1 MIQITYNGV
10 GITESVSI
18 NRCYHDMYAVG
29 RADTLSLRVND
40 ARKLWDSW
48 SPSIGD
54 EIRVD
59 YGTISTGAMF
69 ITSIIPRNGTLDIE
83 AMSVPA
89 SGFEHQS
96 KAWQK
101 VHLSQIGA
109 EIARRNG
116 LSFSSY
122 GVEDRLYSY
131 ILQNESDFRFLH
143 KRAQLEGCAFL
154 VYDKKLVLYSEPFM
168 EAQTPTETLD
178 VGLDG
183 EFKFIDNRS
192 ELYGTCR
199 VESGIYSGEYSA
211 GNGADRVYKPE
222 DVGGVGSSDDAAR
235 FAKNLLRSVNKDC
248 VSGFV
253 RSRILPGYAAAS
265 TLELLNE
272 RTPSWDGSV
281 FITHVRNDYG
291 KGASKI
297 FFRRPLE
304 GY

>member
-10 GITESVSI
+10 DITESVSI
-18 NRCYHDMYAVG
+18 NRCYHDMYAAG

-40 ARKLWDSW
+40 ARNIWDSW
-48 SPSIGD
+48 APRIGD
-54 EIRVD
+54 EIRID

-69 ITSIIPRNGTLDIE
+69 ITSIIPQNGTLDLE
-83 AMSVPA
+83 AMSAPA

-116 LSFSSY
+116 LSFASY

-131 ILQNESDFRFLH
+131 ILQNESDFKFLH

-168 EAQTPTETLD
+168 EAQSPAESLD

-183 EFKFIDNRS
+183 DFKYTDNRS
-192 ELYGTCR
+192 DLFGACR

-211 GNGADRVYKPE
+211 GNGAVRVYKPT
-222 DVGGVGSSDDAAR
+222 DVGEVGSSTDAAR
-235 FAKNLLRSVNKDC
+235 FAKNLLRAINKDC
-248 VSGFV
+248 VRGFV

-265 TLELLNE
+265 TLELLNT
-272 RTPSWDGSV
+272 RAPSWDGPV

-291 KGASKI
+291 KGSSKI